1 MAPGIRILPAA
12 LIVVVLA
19 VAGCGI
25 SDPYHA
31 DRRPAATTW
40 TSTSTTATAPATST
54 AADKGDPAPE
64 RGGTIPA
71 AAASRAQSAL
81 AGDAAAATPR
91 AALERYARLYLNWT
105 AAGLVTRQRQLAALA
120 VGQARAQA
128 LQAAASAARDPKLTR
143 SHVINTGQL
152 IAITPGH
159 GAAAGRWVLVCR
171 ETTTGTGDYT
181 ALPAALHVIYA
192 QLTQTPTGWIVS
204 RWSPES

>member
-1 MAPGIRILPAA
+1 MAHGIRIVPAA

-19 VAGCGI
+19 GCGI
-25 SDPYHA
+25 TDPYHA
-31 DRRPAATTW
+31 DRRPAATTS

-54 AADKGDPAPE
+54 AADRGDPAPE

-71 AAASRAQSAL
+71 AAARAQSAL
-81 AGDAAAATPR
+81 AGDATAATPR
-91 AALERYARLYLNWT
+91 AALERFARLYLNWT
-105 AAGLVTRQRQLAALA
+105 AAGLVTRQRQLAALSL
-120 VGQARAQA
+120 GQARAQA
-128 LQAAASAARDPKLTR
+128 LQAAASAARDPELTH
-143 SHVINTGQL
+143 SHVVNTGQL
-152 IAITPGH
+152 IAITPGQ
-159 GAAAGRWVLVCR
+159 GVAAGPWVLVCR